1 MTAFSLG
8 ARLHFGANSGL
19 ALSLPQSRCFNP
31 FSPRQLPPQ
40 REPRRLPPQATEF
53 SKVRTAVKPAFG
65 GLHSSVTVPHSGVS
79 RLPCIAERFWQTLA
93 ENPMRRHAT
102 IKMCRDP
109 RHTFIFHVPEGRAS
123 YAEGVLHVPQARF
136 ICGTQHRTAPPSQ
149 GEGKGGSA
157 RSAEVTA
164 EH

>member
-1 MTAFSLG
+1 MKRKILSVLG
-8 ARLHFGANSGL
+8 AA
-19 ALSLPQSRCFNP
+19 AP
-31 FSPRQLPPQ
+31 LPPSS
-40 REPRRLPPQATEF
+40 EEAEAAAAAVTPTEGG
-53 SKVRTAVKPAFG
+53 RT
-65 GLHSSVTVPHSGVS
+65 SSVTAPHSGAS

-136 ICGTQHRTAPPSQ
+136 ICGAKAPHRATFPK
-149 GEGKGGSA
+149 GK
-157 RSAEVTA
+157 A
-164 EH
+164 EHCVTSVLSSILHTPNP

>member
-1 MTAFSLG
+1 MSTPCSNRKAPCSNEHGAF
-8 ARLHFGANSGL
+8 FGALRGSAL
-19 ALSLPQSRCFNP
+19 A
-31 FSPRQLPPQ
+31 SPVL
-40 REPRRLPPQATEF
+40 T
-53 SKVRTAVKPAFG
+53 KVNRARISAPLCSAMRMECA
-65 GLHSSVTVPHSGVS
+65 S

-136 ICGTQHRTAPPSQ
+136 ICGAKAPQ
-149 GEGKGGSA
+149 GALYS
-157 RSAEVTA
+157 
-164 EH
+164 H

>member
-1 MTAFSLG
+1 MWGTI
-8 ARLHFGANSGL
+8 L
-19 ALSLPQSRCFNP
+19 ALRKATVMRTKILSVTPVNP
-31 FSPRQLPPQ
+31 LGVTAPLVNKGSQDCASSHTVGAGKPRLAQCRP
-40 REPRRLPPQATEF
+40 LPPQAAELQ
-53 SKVRTAVKPAFG
+53 KCKPRLSPLS
-65 GLHSSVTVPHSGVS
+65 GLPSSVTVPHSGAS

-136 ICGTQHRTAPPSQ
+136 ICGANAPRT
-149 GEGKGGSA
+149 
-157 RSAEVTA
+157 RSVS
-164 EH
+164 H